1 MATETA
7 TKPATST
14 ATTMPVIRMAG
25 PTDAAEIAAIYRPYV
40 TSAATSFELEPPDA
54 AAMAGRI
61 EAVLAIA
68 PWLVSTDEDGR
79 VIGYAY
85 ASRHR
90 DRLAYQWSVDVAVY
104 VLTARHRGGIGR
116 TLYQRLFS
124 LLRLQGF
131 YAAHAGITLPNPAS
145 VGLHETLGFRPV
157 GIYRA
162 VGWKLGA
169 WHDVGW
175 WQLPLQPRPADPAP
189 PLRLA
194 EAQALPGWAAA
205 LAGQTPA

>member
-1 MATETA
+1 MAT
-7 TKPATST
+7 
-14 ATTMPVIRMAG
+14 IRMATAG
-25 PTDAAEIAAIYRPYV
+25 DAGEVAAIYRPYV
-40 TSAATSFELEPPDA
+40 TEAATSFETEPPDA
-54 AAMAGRI
+54 SAMAKRI
-61 EAVLAIA
+61 ESALAFA
-68 PWLVSTDEDGR
+68 PWLVCTDADGP
-79 VIGYAY
+79 VLGYAY

-104 VLTARHRGGIGR
+104 VQPGHHRRGLGR
-116 TLYQRLFS
+116 ALYQRLFA

-157 GIYRA
+157 GVYRA

-175 WQLPLQPRPADPAP
+175 WQLPLQPRPPAP
-189 PLRLA
+189 TPPLKLP

-205 LAGQTPA
+205 MAGDA